1 MGSNTRVKRTYGE
14 YNDEELVRLAQHGD
28 KDAEHAVVMRFMG
41 LVRLKTRPYFLIGAD
56 NADLLQEGAIGLVS
70 AIREY
75 STDRGGA
82 FRPFAETC
90 IVRQLFTAIK
100 SATRKKHIPLNNYVS
115 LDKSTYEDSDESES
129 TLLDTM
135 IQPGSVNPEDV
146 FLEREEYRELVIRI
160 EDELTEL
167 ERDVLKLFIA
177 GKSYGDIAEE
187 LGKTTKSVDNAIQR
201 VKKKVSI
208 ILKTMDV
215 K

>member
-1 MGSNTRVKRTYGE
+1 M
-14 YNDEELVRLAQHGD
+14 
-28 KDAEHAVVMRFMG
+28 
-41 LVRLKTRPYFLIGAD
+41 
-56 NADLLQEGAIGLVS
+56 
-70 AIREY
+70 
-75 STDRGGA
+75 
-82 FRPFAETC
+82 
-90 IVRQLFTAIK
+90 RQLFTAIK

-160 EDELTEL
+160 EEELTEL

-208 ILKTMDV
+208 ILKTMAV